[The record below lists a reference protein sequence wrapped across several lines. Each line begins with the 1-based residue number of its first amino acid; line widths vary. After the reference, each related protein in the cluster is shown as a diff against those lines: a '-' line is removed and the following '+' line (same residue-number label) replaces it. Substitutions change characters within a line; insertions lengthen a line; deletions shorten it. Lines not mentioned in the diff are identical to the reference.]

1 MKGQNPQASEL
12 IAVSASEIQI
22 PFRLF
27 FFFFRLL
34 YFIFSSLRNSFLFL
48 LFSSPSLPSP
58 LPHSFT
64 FFFFDP
70 HRPHTMAV
78 EYKRILFDI
87 QRREGNKVYLT
98 PPYSF
103 SSTLLFL
110 LSFQVSARQGFKSR
124 AVVARTQ
131 TYTVDSQDRITGT
144 ASEGAGTE

>member
-1 MKGQNPQASEL
+1 
-12 IAVSASEIQI
+12 
-22 PFRLF
+22 
-27 FFFFRLL
+27 
-34 YFIFSSLRNSFLFL
+34 
-48 LFSSPSLPSP
+48 
-58 LPHSFT
+58 
-64 FFFFDP
+64 
-70 HRPHTMAV
+70 MAV